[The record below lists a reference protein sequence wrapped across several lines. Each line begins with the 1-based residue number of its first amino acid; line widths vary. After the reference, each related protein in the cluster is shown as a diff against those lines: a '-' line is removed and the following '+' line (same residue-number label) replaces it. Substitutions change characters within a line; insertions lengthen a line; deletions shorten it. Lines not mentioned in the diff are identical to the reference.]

1 MNTLELPIF
10 SLLALFLAATV
21 RADAPEAPAKVVLA
35 IHGGAGPVPKQK
47 MTPELEKK
55 YREELEKALRAGYQ
69 SLQREDGSS
78 LDAVESA
85 IKVMEDS
92 PLFNAGKGAVFTHDG
107 RNELDASIMEG
118 KSKRAGAVAA
128 VTILK
133 NPISAARAV
142 MEKSKH
148 VMLVGRGA
156 ELFATEQR
164 LDVVDPSYFWTRERW
179 LQLQDALRE
188 EKEPGDRR
196 GPRGG

>member
-1 MNTLELPIF
+1 MNTLELPLL
-10 SLLALFLAATV
+10 SLIALCLTATV
-21 RADAPEAPAKVVLA
+21 RADTAEAPAKVVLA
-35 IHGGAGPVPKQK
+35 IHGGAGPRPKKQ

-55 YREELEKALRAGYQ
+55 YRDDLERALRAGHQ
-69 SLQREDGSS
+69 ALHRERGTS

-85 IKVMEDS
+85 IKVLEDS

-118 KSKRAGAVAA
+118 KTKRAGAVAA

-133 NPISAARAV
+133 NPISAARTV

-156 ELFATEQR
+156 EL
-164 LDVVDPSYFWTRERW
+164 
-179 LQLQDALRE
+179 
-188 EKEPGDRR
+188 
-196 GPRGG
+196 